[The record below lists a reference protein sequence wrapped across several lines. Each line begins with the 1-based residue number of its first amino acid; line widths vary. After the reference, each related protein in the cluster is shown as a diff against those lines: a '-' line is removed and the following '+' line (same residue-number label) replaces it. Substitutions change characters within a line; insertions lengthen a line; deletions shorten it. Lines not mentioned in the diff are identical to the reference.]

1 MGRVAEPEEEEEHDL
16 ELPAW
21 SLPADALD
29 SVRMPPAWPERV
41 DREWAWGGS
50 TGRGAVVAVVDS
62 GIESGHPLVGEVEEA
77 VVVTGAPGEEP
88 SVVEDG
94 EGDAC
99 GHGTACAGIIRSLA
113 PECRLV
119 SVRVLGS
126 GWTGSGRLLVA
137 GLRWAIERGVDVI
150 NLSLST
156 TKLDH
161 AAVLRELADAA
172 YFNRTIIVA
181 SAHNMPVES
190 FPWRFA
196 SVLSVGSHELA
207 ESDAF
212 FYNPSPPV
220 EFFARGV
227 AVKVAWPGGGSVH
240 STGNSFATPHM
251 TGLCALIRAKHP
263 ELTPF
268 QVKSVLHQTANNVR
282 EEMP

>member
-1 MGRVAEPEEEEEHDL
+1 MAEPEEE

-21 SLPADALD
+21 SLPAAALD
-29 SVRMPPAWPERV
+29 SIRMPPTWPDRV
-41 DREWAWGGS
+41 DRDWAWGGS
-50 TGRGAVVAVVDS
+50 TGQGAVVAVVDS
-62 GIESGHPLVGEVEEA
+62 GIESGHPLVGDVEEA
-77 VVVTGAPGEEP
+77 VVVSGPVGEEP
-88 SVVEDG
+88 TVDIDEH
-94 EGDAC
+94 GDVC

-119 SVRVLGS
+119 SVRVLGAGS
-126 GWTGSGRLLVA
+126 TGSGRLLIA

-150 NLSLST
+150 NMSLST
-156 TKLDH
+156 TKVDFAGILHD
-161 AAVLRELADAA
+161 LTDAA
-172 YFNRTIIVA
+172 YFNNTVVVA

-190 FPWRFA
+190 FPWRFS
-196 SVLSVGSHELA
+196 SVLSVGSHELDRG
-207 ESDAF
+207 DAF

-227 AVKVAWPGGGSVH
+227 DVEVAWTGGSTVR

-268 QVKSVLHQTANNVR
+268 QVKSVLYLTADTVL
-282 EEMP
+282 EEPRG

>member
-1 MGRVAEPEEEEEHDL
+1 MAEPAEEEEYEE

-21 SLPADALD
+21 SLPTSGLDAI
-29 SVRMPPAWPERV
+29 RMPPTWPERV

-50 TGRGAVVAVVDS
+50 TGKGAVVAVVDS
-62 GIESGHPLVGEVEEA
+62 GIERGHSLVGDVEEA
-77 VVVTGAPGEEP
+77 VVVTGAAGEEP
-88 SVVEDG
+88 QIEEDE

-126 GWTGSGRLLVA
+126 GWTGSGRKLVA
-137 GLRWAIERGVDVI
+137 GLRWAIDQGVDVI
-150 NLSLST
+150 NMSLST
-156 TKLDH
+156 TKLDL
-161 AAVLRELADAA
+161 AAALHELTDAA
-172 YFNRTIIVA
+172 YFNRTIVVA

-190 FPWRFA
+190 FPWRFS
-196 SVLSVGSHELA
+196 SVLSVGSHEL
-207 ESDAF
+207 DQGDTF
-212 FYNPSPPV
+212 FYNPNPPV

-227 AVKVAWPGGGSVH
+227 EVEVAWLGGSSVR

-251 TGLCALIRAKHP
+251 SGHCALIRAKHP

-268 QVKSVLHQTANNVR
+268 QVKSVLYLTANNVL
-282 EEMP
+282 EEDRG

>member
-1 MGRVAEPEEEEEHDL
+1 MAEPVEDEGHDL

-21 SLPADALD
+21 SLPVDALD
-29 SVRMPPAWPERV
+29 SVRMPPAWPDRV
-41 DREWAWGGS
+41 DRDWAWGGS
-50 TGRGAVVAVVDS
+50 TGEGAVVAVVDS
-62 GIESGHPLVGEVEEA
+62 GIEAGHPLVGEVEEA
-77 VVVTGAPGEEP
+77 VVVTGAPGKTP
-88 SVVEDG
+88 AIVEDG

-113 PECRLV
+113 PDCRLV

-161 AAVLRELADAA
+161 AAVLRELADTA
-172 YFNRTIIVA
+172 YFRRTIIVA

-196 SVLSVGSHELA
+196 SVLSVGSHELP
-207 ESDAF
+207 EGDAF

-227 AVKVAWPGGGSVH
+227 AVEVAWLGGSRVH

-263 ELTPF
+263 DLTPF

-282 EEMP
+282 EETR

>member
-1 MGRVAEPEEEEEHDL
+1 MAEPEEVVDEEEHDL

-29 SVRMPPAWPERV
+29 TVRVPPSWPDKV
-41 DREWAWGGS
+41 DRDWAWGGS
-50 TGRGAVVAVVDS
+50 TGKGAVVAVVDS
-62 GIESGHPLVGEVEEA
+62 GIEFDHPLVGPVETA
-77 VVVTGAPGEEP
+77 MAVTGGKDEEP
-88 SVVEDG
+88 SIVPDED
-94 EGDAC
+94 GDAC

-113 PECRLV
+113 PECELV

-126 GWTGSGRLLVA
+126 GYTGSGRLLIA
-137 GLRWAIERGVDVI
+137 GLRWAIEQGVDVI
-150 NLSLST
+150 NMSLST

-161 AAVLRELADAA
+161 AAILRELADLA

-190 FPWRFA
+190 FPWRFS

-207 ESDAF
+207 EPDAF

-220 EFFARGV
+220 EFFARGLD
-227 AVKVAWPGGGSVH
+227 VKVAWLGGGSIYC
-240 STGNSFATPHM
+240 TGNSFATPHM
-251 TGLCALIRAKHP
+251 TGICALIRAKHP

-282 EEMP
+282 EERP